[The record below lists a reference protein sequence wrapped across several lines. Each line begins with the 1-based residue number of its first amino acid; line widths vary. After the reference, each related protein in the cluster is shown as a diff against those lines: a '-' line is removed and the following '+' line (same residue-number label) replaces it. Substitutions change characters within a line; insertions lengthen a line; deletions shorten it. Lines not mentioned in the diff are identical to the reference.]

1 MLDRQF
7 TFVEVK
13 GKPPV
18 TRDPD
23 FGINYEAKRGCF
35 NLVIP
40 DQVCHHLAMSI
51 VEEKGFEP
59 TGTIRYS

>member
-1 MLDRQF
+1 MFERHF

-18 TRDPD
+18 STLPD
-23 FGINYEAKRGCF
+23 LGINYEAKRGCF

-40 DQVCHHLAMSI
+40 DQVCYHLAMSI